1 MDTRVAD
8 QGQDYHKKVPSVDR
22 ALDLLELLASANTGM
37 SLAVIS
43 RRLNIPKSSAYYLV
57 TSLARRNCVWRSPDR
72 RVYSLGTDAPG
83 FLKAGDA
90 EAELK
95 TLCAPHL
102 EALSKSLGMPAQIGM
117 REGGEVR
124 IIARTPMP
132 GLKLDSWVGRHFDLH
147 CTALGK
153 ALISNLADAELEK
166 LLKIRGLAKHNQNTM
181 CSMALLKS
189 QLADIRRCGF
199 ATDDEEH
206 ELGVRCVASPL
217 FNSLGGIIAAIGVFA
232 SSEQLLRSQMSEVGL
247 KLRAVAKETCRSL
260 HGNFVA
266 R

>member
-37 SLAVIS
+37 SLSVIS

-83 FLKAGDA
+83 FLKACDA
-90 EAELK
+90 ESELK

-124 IIARTPMP
+124 IIARTQMP

-166 LLKIRGLAKHNQNTM
+166 LLKIRGLARHNQNTV
-181 CSMALLKS
+181 CLLAPLKS
-189 QLADIRRCGF
+189 QLAEIRSCGF

-217 FNSLGGIIAAIGVFA
+217 FNSSGGIIAAIGVFA
-232 SSEQLLRSQMSEVGL
+232 SSEHLLRSEMPEVGV
-247 KLRAVAKETCRSL
+247 KLRT
-260 HGNFVA
+260 VA
-266 R
+266 REVTRTLNGVLVTR